1 MEMKMKIDLLAK
13 CVMIC
18 ALVAFPVHAD
28 ETECDHRKPAVYG
41 LSEIPQHAKPQEL
54 EVSSSEAQ
62 GRKAIRALPTEFDN
76 TKAPSLLIIPGCFRN
91 GVISVDIL
99 ARQDKRFAESRAF
112 AGIAYRIQDDGKFEA
127 VYLRALNGQK
137 ANPPSPRDKRAIQ
150 YFAHPDWTFEKLR
163 ATYPEGQYESGANIG
178 PDEWINLSVAI
189 DESKVSVFVNN
200 EKVLAVDKTVV
211 APSTGSVGLFIGY
224 GTEAYFSNLRMEPS
238 AATTP

>member
-1 MEMKMKIDLLAK
+1 MKIELLAK
-13 CVMIC
+13 CMIVC

-28 ETECDHRKPAVYG
+28 ETKCDPQKPAVYD
-41 LSEIPQHAKPQEL
+41 LSELPQHAKPQEL
-54 EVSSSEAQ
+54 EVSSGEAQ

-76 TKAPSLLIIPGCFRN
+76 TKAPSLLIIPACFRN
-91 GVISVDIL
+91 GVIAVDIL

-127 VYLRALNGQK
+127 VYLRALNGRK

-163 ATYPEGQYESGANIG
+163 ATYPDGRHESGANIG
-178 PDEWINLSVAI
+178 PDEWINLSVTI

-200 EKVLAVDKTVV
+200 EIVLAVDKTVI
-211 APSTGSVGLFIGY
+211 APSTGSVGLFVGY

-238 AATTP
+238 AAPTP